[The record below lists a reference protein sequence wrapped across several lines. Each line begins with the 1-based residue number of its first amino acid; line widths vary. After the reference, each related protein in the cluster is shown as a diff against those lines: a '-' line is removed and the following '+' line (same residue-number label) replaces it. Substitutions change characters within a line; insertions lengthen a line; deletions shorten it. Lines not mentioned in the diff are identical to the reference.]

1 MKNGN
6 SLARRKV
13 QWSYVLLGGLLF
25 ILSTGCHHDIRFEDI
40 GYSLDQKKF
49 DAGLI
54 AVITPETVSQGRPII
69 SLMTGAIHTW
79 EAHPGEML
87 RQIAEIEF
95 PQMVRYYHTATA
107 YEEPKEGGQRLT
119 VELSVPHYDFSDFHA
134 TVVVQAKT
142 YGPGRVLI
150 FDKSYRS
157 EGDTQGGKMFW
168 GGAFAMKSAIR
179 QSSFQAYK
187 SVFSKL
193 RFDVGLIL
201 DKATP

>member
-79 EAHPGEML
+79 EAHPGEMV
-87 RQIAEIEF
+87 RQIAEFEF
-95 PQMVRYYHTATA
+95 PQMFQYYRTAIE
-107 YEEPKEGGQRLT
+107 YQEPKEGDKRLI
-119 VELSVPHYDFSDFHA
+119 VELLAQHYDF
-134 TVVVQAKT
+134 
-142 YGPGRVLI
+142 
-150 FDKSYRS
+150 
-157 EGDTQGGKMFW
+157 
-168 GGAFAMKSAIR
+168 
-179 QSSFQAYK
+179 
-187 SVFSKL
+187 
-193 RFDVGLIL
+193 
-201 DKATP
+201 